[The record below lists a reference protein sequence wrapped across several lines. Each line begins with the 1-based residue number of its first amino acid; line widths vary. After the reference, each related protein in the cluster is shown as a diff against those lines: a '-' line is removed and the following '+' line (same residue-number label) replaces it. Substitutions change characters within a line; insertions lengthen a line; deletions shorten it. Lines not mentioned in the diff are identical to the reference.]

1 MIIFAEKM
9 NISDPKISIELQKI
23 QLDDL
28 PPELQEVA
36 DLIGFDNVLA
46 LVHARGGESLY
57 IPKPERIAAAA
68 RNRAIR
74 AQFNGRNYRELAA
87 RHNLTVTW
95 VREIVAEDRK
105 DKQARSRSQ
114 KQLDLF

>member
-1 MIIFAEKM
+1 MTTYDYRAIIDK
-9 NISDPKISIELQKI
+9 QKI
-23 QLDDL
+23 QPDDL

-36 DLIGFDNVLA
+36 DLIGFDNVLV
-46 LVHARGGESLY
+46 LVLARGGESLY

-95 VREIVAEDRK
+95 VREILSEDRK
-105 DKQARSRSQ
+105 DKQTRPGNQ

>member
-1 MIIFAEKM
+1 M
-9 NISDPKISIELQKI
+9 PKIPTDQLNI
-23 QLDDL
+23 QPDDL

-95 VREIVAEDRK
+95 VREILAEGRK
-105 DKQARSRSQ
+105 DKKPRSGNQ